1 MSSEITAGEAA
12 TPGAVEAAAETAV
25 GAAAESAVGAASIF
39 EKIAQSLGLTPMVIE
54 LSFIILTMIAILIV
68 FVFLF
73 TALRI
78 RKEMISLNFK
88 LGYIARLL
96 KREIEGPANSPE
108 PTISP
113 EPEIKK
119 EPPKEE
125 PYQEEW
131 KF

>member
-1 MSSEITAGEAA
+1 MSSEITAGEAVGEAA
-12 TPGAVEAAAETAV
+12 TMAAVEASA
-25 GAAAESAVGAASIF
+25 GANAGAASIF

-54 LSFIILTMIAILIV
+54 LSFIILTMITILIV

>member
-12 TPGAVEAAAETAV
+12 SAAAVEASAE
-25 GAAAESAVGAASIF
+25 VGAASIF
-39 EKIAQSLGLTPMVIE
+39 ERIAQSLGLTPFAVEI
-54 LSFIILTMIAILIV
+54 SFIILTMIIILIV

-96 KREIEGPANSPE
+96 KREIEGPAISPE

-113 EPEIKK
+113 EPEAKK
-119 EPPKEE
+119 EAPKEE
-125 PYQEEW
+125 PYKEEW

>member
-1 MSSEITAGEAA
+1 MSSEITAGEAV
-12 TPGAVEAAAETAV
+12 GETATVASV
-25 GAAAESAVGAASIF
+25 GAEIGAASIF
-39 EKIAQSLGLTPMVIE
+39 ERIAQSLGLPPMVVEI
-54 LSFIILTMIAILIV
+54 SFIILTMIIILLV

-73 TALRI
+73 TVLRI

-96 KREIEGPANSPE
+96 KREIEGP
-108 PTISP
+108 TISP
-113 EPEIKK
+113 EPAKSPDPETKK

-125 PYQEEW
+125 AFKEEW

>member
-1 MSSEITAGEAA
+1 MSSEITAGEAV
-12 TPGAVEAAAETAV
+12 GETATVASV
-25 GAAAESAVGAASIF
+25 GAEIEAVSIF
-39 EKIAQSLGLTPMVIE
+39 EKIAQSLGLPPMVVEIG
-54 LSFIILTMIAILIV
+54 FIILTMIIILIV
-68 FVFLF
+68 FIFLF

-96 KREIEGPANSPE
+96 KREIEGPEISPGPTKSPE
-108 PTISP
+108 LKT
-113 EPEIKK
+113 KK

-125 PYQEEW
+125 PYKEEW

>member
-1 MSSEITAGEAA
+1 MSSEITAGEAVSETA
-12 TPGAVEAAAETAV
+12 TPGAVE
-25 GAAAESAVGAASIF
+25 AAAESAVGAASIF
-39 EKIAQSLGLTPMVIE
+39 EKIAQSLGLTPMVVE
-54 LSFIILTMIAILIV
+54 LSFIILIIISILIV
-68 FVFLF
+68 FIFLF

-96 KREIEGPANSPE
+96 KREIEGPAISPE
-108 PTISP
+108 PTASP

>member
-1 MSSEITAGEAA
+1 MSSEITAGEAV
-12 TPGAVEAAAETAV
+12 GEAAAETAV
-25 GAAAESAVGAASIF
+25 GAAAETAVEAASIF
-39 EKIAQSLGLTPMVIE
+39 EKIAQSLGLTPLVVE
-54 LSFIILTMIAILIV
+54 LSFIILTMITILIV

-73 TALRI
+73 AALRI
-78 RKEMISLNFK
+78 RKEIISLNFK

-96 KREIEGPANSPE
+96 KREIEGPAISPE

-119 EPPKEE
+119 EPSKEE
-125 PYQEEW
+125 PFQEEW

>member
-1 MSSEITAGEAA
+1 MSSEITAGEAVGEAA
-12 TPGAVEAAAETAV
+12 TMAAVEASA
-25 GAAAESAVGAASIF
+25 GANAGAASIF
-39 EKIAQSLGLTPMVIE
+39 EKIAQSLGLAPMVVEI
-54 LSFIILTMIAILIV
+54 SFIILTMITILIV

-78 RKEMISLNFK
+78 RKELISLNFK